1 MEAWIE
7 RTTAATAATDV
18 SAIGPV
24 ADDLFQQS
32 SSSAPASRWDATPS
46 SVTPAPVATPR
57 RRPHSAGGRYHHSG
71 YRKAATAVMSD
82 LRVPLPHQPVM
93 TFEQMLEKVRYDGA
107 YPTRERA
114 EEVVRLVL
122 SGLGRQLTGEE
133 RVELAARLPFEAASI
148 LTAQVPGIQP
158 LTGWAFVKE
167 LAARTG
173 ATPATTRW
181 DTGAVLAVV
190 AALAGPDL
198 LTRILNRLPTG
209 YALLFGRAELVQ
221 AA

>member
-1 MEAWIE
+1 
-7 RTTAATAATDV
+7 
-18 SAIGPV
+18 
-24 ADDLFQQS
+24 
-32 SSSAPASRWDATPS
+32 
-46 SVTPAPVATPR
+46 
-57 RRPHSAGGRYHHSG
+57 
-71 YRKAATAVMSD
+71 MSD
-82 LRVPLPHQPVM
+82 LRVPLPHQPVT

-122 SGLGRQLTGEE
+122 SGLGRQLTGDE